1 MTMPM
6 PFHHHQQTHLSGYQ
20 PIRAFGFNPVNLS
33 ARRVTSINPAVSE
46 HKISA
51 KPMPRA
57 LTPGKSAEEQLT
69 LNPAIKS
76 QGFWGKPVKSAF
88 VPVGSAKKRVKMNPT
103 VSVHEICAKPIT
115 KEEKSELYYTKDDYN
130 MTILE
135 VKAIALTHQL
145 PQVREGDT
153 SIRSNCMVAAEADG
167 FLRGIELLI
176 YPQRFQNKLVA
187 RRALIKYQTHL
198 ETNCKDVM
206 LEQKAKAMRMASEKL
221 SAWSQLVAKET
232 ARLDSVRAYDADYLI
247 PLNVATVKF
256 SSYPDVTFTKRE
268 SGHEV
273 KRVTCTSE
281 DPPRPFKRARTMNL
295 RHSQD
300 EDEDKE

>member
-1 MTMPM
+1 MPSSNIYKNKAM
-6 PFHHHQQTHLSGYQ
+6 YMNYISHRRHSHQ
-20 PIRAFGFNPVNLS
+20 NPMKK
-33 ARRVTSINPAVSE
+33 RVT
-46 HKISA
+46 
-51 KPMPRA
+51 
-57 LTPGKSAEEQLT
+57 
-69 LNPAIKS
+69 LNATKA

-130 MTILE
+130 MAILE
-135 VKAIALTHQL
+135 VNAIALTHQL
-145 PQVREGDT
+145 PHVSEEDT
-153 SIRSNCMVAAEADG
+153 SKRSNCMVVAEADG

-198 ETNCKDVM
+198 ETNCKDVT

-221 SAWSQLVAKET
+221 SAWSQLVAQET
-232 ARLDSVRAYDADYLI
+232 ARLDSVRAYDANYLI
-247 PLNVATVKF
+247 PLNDATVKF
-256 SSYPDVTFTKRE
+256 SSYPDVSFTKRE

-273 KRVTCTSE
+273 KRVTPTSE
-281 DPPRPFKRARTMNL
+281 DPPRPFKRARAMNL
-295 RHSQD
+295 RHSHD
-300 EDEDKE
+300 EE

>member
-1 MTMPM
+1 MPSSNINKNKAM
-6 PFHHHQQTHLSGYQ
+6 YMNYISHRRRSHQ
-20 PIRAFGFNPVNLS
+20 NPMKK
-33 ARRVTSINPAVSE
+33 RVT
-46 HKISA
+46 
-51 KPMPRA
+51 
-57 LTPGKSAEEQLT
+57 
-69 LNPAIKS
+69 LNATKA

-130 MTILE
+130 MIILE

-145 PQVREGDT
+145 PHVSEEDT
-153 SIRSNCMVAAEADG
+153 SKRSNCMVVAEADG

-198 ETNCKDVM
+198 ETNCNGIT
-206 LEQKAKAMRMASEKL
+206 LEQKAKAMRIASEKL
-221 SAWSQLVAKET
+221 SAWSQLVAQET
-232 ARLDSVRAYDADYLI
+232 ARLDSVRAYDANYLI

-256 SSYPDVTFTKRE
+256 SSYPDVPFTKRE

-273 KRVTCTSE
+273 KRVTPTSE
-281 DPPRPFKRARTMNL
+281 DPPRPFKRARAMNL
-295 RHSQD
+295 RHSHD
-300 EDEDKE
+300 EE

>member
-20 PIRAFGFNPVNLS
+20 PIRAFGFEPVNLS
-33 ARRVTSINPAVSE
+33 ARRVTSINPAVTE

-51 KPMPRA
+51 KHMPRA
-57 LTPGKSAEEQLT
+57 LTPGKSEKEQLT
-69 LNPAIKS
+69 LNPAIKA
-76 QGFWGKPVKSAF
+76 QEFFAKPVKSAF
-88 VPVGSAKKRVKMNPT
+88 TPVGSAKKRVTMNPT
-103 VSVHEICAKPIT
+103 VTVHEICAKPIT

-145 PQVREGDT
+145 LHVSEEDT
-153 SIRSNCMVAAEADG
+153 SKRSNCTVAAEADG
-167 FLRGIELLI
+167 FLRGIESLV

-187 RRALIKYQTHL
+187 RRALIKYQRHL
-198 ETNCKDVM
+198 QTNCNGIT

-221 SAWSQLVAKET
+221 SAWSHLVAQET
-232 ARLDSVRAYDADYLI
+232 ARLDSLRAYDANYLI
-247 PLNVATVKF
+247 PLNDATVKF

-273 KRVTCTSE
+273 KRVTPTS
-281 DPPRPFKRARTMNL
+281 DI
-295 RHSQD
+295 
-300 EDEDKE
+300 

>member
-6 PFHHHQQTHLSGYQ
+6 PFHHQQQPHLSRYQYQ
-20 PIRAFGFNPVNLS
+20 PMKVFGLGPVFS

-46 HKISA
+46 RKIRA
-51 KPMPRA
+51 EPMPRA
-57 LTPGKSAEEQLT
+57 LMLTPVKSAKEQLT
-69 LNPAIKS
+69 LNATKA
-76 QGFWGKPVKSAF
+76 QELCAQPVKSAF
-88 VPVGSAKKRVKMNPT
+88 KRVRFAKKRVTLNPT

-115 KEEKSELYYTKDDYN
+115 KEEKSELYYTKDDYD

-145 PQVREGDT
+145 PHVSEEDT
-153 SIRSNCMVAAEADG
+153 STRSNCMVAAEADG

-198 ETNCKDVM
+198 ETNCNGVTP
-206 LEQKAKAMRMASEKL
+206 EQKAKAMRMAGEKL
-221 SAWSQLVAKET
+221 SAWSHLVAKET
-232 ARLDSVRAYDADYLI
+232 ARLDSLRAYDADYLI
-247 PLNVATVKF
+247 PLNDATVKF
-256 SSYPDVTFTKRE
+256 SSYPDVTFKKRE

-273 KRVTCTSE
+273 KRVTPTSE
-281 DPPRPFKRARTMNL
+281 DPPRPFKKARAIYE
-295 RHSQD
+295 SAA
-300 EDEDKE
+300 

>member
-1 MTMPM
+1 
-6 PFHHHQQTHLSGYQ
+6 
-20 PIRAFGFNPVNLS
+20 
-33 ARRVTSINPAVSE
+33 
-46 HKISA
+46 
-51 KPMPRA
+51 
-57 LTPGKSAEEQLT
+57 
-69 LNPAIKS
+69 
-76 QGFWGKPVKSAF
+76 
-88 VPVGSAKKRVKMNPT
+88 
-103 VSVHEICAKPIT
+103 
-115 KEEKSELYYTKDDYN
+115 
-130 MTILE
+130 
-135 VKAIALTHQL
+135 
-145 PQVREGDT
+145 
-153 SIRSNCMVAAEADG
+153 MVVAEADG

-198 ETNCKDVM
+198 ETNCKDVT

-221 SAWSQLVAKET
+221 SAWSHLVAKET
-232 ARLDSVRAYDADYLI
+232 ARLDSLRVYDADYLI
-247 PLNVATVKF
+247 PLDDATVKF
-256 SSYPDVTFTKRE
+256 SSYQDVTFTKRE